1 MEIEN
6 NKREDKV
13 QPDKQEKYNPNII
26 HNEEENKIYEFEF
39 DILNLN
45 SKTKVQEKIKVD
57 SIKVKIPTKEPDK
70 KPNALDIFSKFN
82 TEKEQKI
89 KQKI

>member
-6 NKREDKV
+6 NKRDDKV
-13 QPDKQEKYNPNII
+13 QPDKQEKSNPNII
-26 HNEEENKIYEFEF
+26 HNEEENKICEVDL

-45 SKTKVQEKIKVD
+45 SKTKVQEKIKVNH
-57 SIKVKIPTKEPDK
+57 IKVKITTKEPDK

-82 TEKEQKI
+82 TEKEKKI

>member
-6 NKREDKV
+6 NKRDDKV
-13 QPDKQEKYNPNII
+13 QPDKQEKYNPNVI
-26 HNEEENKIYEFEF
+26 HNEEETKICEV
-39 DILNLN
+39 DLDTLNLN
-45 SKTKVQEKIKVD
+45 SKTKVQEKIKVNN
-57 SIKVKIPTKEPDK
+57 KVKIPTKEPDK